1 MHVLI
6 DRSVLHQRV
15 NRRKQKA
22 PYQPANTAGEAIER
36 MLVEKR
42 ISSKINY
49 DVLRDLDKGLSS
61 NGSTIAGTSTTMLQ
75 ADEALTGDSSLTGL
89 SSSAAVPPVT
99 TGFTLPLIIKRSSS
113 SGSSGRLPSLSTRK
127 RTFTSL
133 SGLSAPGT
141 PPTKK

>member
-1 MHVLI
+1 
-6 DRSVLHQRV
+6 
-15 NRRKQKA
+15 
-22 PYQPANTAGEAIER
+22 

-49 DVLRDLDKGLSS
+49 DVLRDLDKGLSG

-89 SSSAAVPPVT
+89 SSSAAVPSVT

>member
-75 ADEALTGDSSLTGL
+75 ADEALTGDSSSTGL
-89 SSSAAVPPVT
+89 SSSAAVSPVT
-99 TGFTLPLIIKRSSS
+99 TGFTLPLIIKRSS

>member
-1 MHVLI
+1 
-6 DRSVLHQRV
+6 
-15 NRRKQKA
+15 
-22 PYQPANTAGEAIER
+22 

-61 NGSTIAGTSTTMLQ
+61 NGSMIAGSSTTMLQ
-75 ADEALTGDSSLTGL
+75 ADEALTGNSSLTGL

-99 TGFTLPLIIKRSSS
+99 TGFTLPLIIKRSPS